1 MTNSFWSRCVHGL
14 LISLLGG
21 SLGWAAKA
29 PVVPDLTRGGKADA
43 NHDWNLGPTGA
54 RGWIWGW
61 KLETTD
67 SRQILITSVAPGSP
81 ADGLLRSGDVILG
94 VEGRPF
100 ERDARKSFGNAVTAA
115 ETKEGEGTLVLVRW
129 RAGKVRHVTLR
140 LAVLGSYHDRSPWNC
155 EKSARIVKA
164 GCAHIASN
172 LTRGIDGKINALA
185 LLASGEE
192 RYASLVRTYVRNLAP
207 SNLDLNLAPSSSM
220 AAWHWGYTNL
230 LLTEYF
236 LATGDQDV
244 LPAIHEYTTKI
255 AEGQSGVGTWGH
267 AMAWPQWNEGKKHG
281 RLGGYGALNQAGL
294 VCQLSL
300 VLGVKCGADDPV
312 VHQAVERGNTFF
324 GFYIG
329 KGAIPY
335 GDHRPNWD
343 SHDDNGKN
351 SIAAVLFDAQDHRA
365 GAQFFSRMTVASYG
379 ERERGHT
386 GNYFSFLWGGPGAMR
401 AGAEAAAAYLKE
413 QRWFFELNREYDGS
427 FHYQGGAAS
436 SGAEHKYGHWDCTG
450 AFLLSYLLPKQK
462 LFISGKGTK
471 ESNVLRGPPLAT
483 TIAAGRGYDSWEKGT
498 RSYRALSLRELLEAT
513 GNWSPA
519 VRARAAI
526 VLAEQ
531 EDAPV
536 GKLVDRLDATELNVR
551 YGACQ
556 ALAALGKRGAPAVNQ
571 LQALLW
577 NDDVWLRIQASHAL
591 AAIGAPAKVAIPD
604 LLALATRSDEADPR
618 EMTQRYLAFC
628 LFYRGGALKMKG
640 LLAGSVEGID
650 LGELR
655 PAVERLLKNPDGR
668 ARGAVGSLYKHLSY
682 EEVKPFLPAVHEAIV
697 EPAPS
702 GVMFASGIRL
712 QGLELLARHRI
723 AEGVPLCLQV
733 MEIETWGKRDRI
745 MKCLKILGQ
754 YGGAAKPIVP
764 SLRELQKQLRAH
776 REARAL
782 SQHLAE
788 VAKLIAQI
796 ENEPAGEPLR
806 SLTD

>member
-1 MTNSFWSRCVHGL
+1 MTNPLLSRPL
-14 LISLLGG
+14 LAVFIFLAVDSQGF
-21 SLGWAAKA
+21 AARA
-29 PVVPDLTRGGKADA
+29 PIVPDLTQGGQADDK
-43 NHDWNLGPTGA
+43 HDWNLGPTGA

-67 SRQILITSVAPGSP
+67 SRQILITSVAAGSP
-81 ADGLLRSGDVILG
+81 ADGQLQNGDVILG
-94 VEGRPF
+94 VQGRPF
-100 ERDARKSFGNAVTAA
+100 TRDARKSFGDAVTEA
-115 ETKEGEGTLVLVRW
+115 ETEEGGGNLVLVRW
-129 RAGKVRHVTLR
+129 RAGKVTHVTLK
-140 LAVLGSYHDRSPWNC
+140 LPVLGSYHDGSPWNC
-155 EKSARIVKA
+155 KKSARIVEA

-172 LTRGIDGKINALA
+172 LRGGIDGKVNALA

-192 RYASLVRTYVRNLAP
+192 RYAGLVKTYVRNLAP
-207 SNLDLNLAPSSSM
+207 KDLKLKFSPSSGM
-220 AAWHWGYTNL
+220 ASWHWGYTNL

-236 LATGDQDV
+236 LATGDEEV
-244 LPAIHEYTTKI
+244 LPAIREYSVNI
-255 AEGQSGVGTWGH
+255 ARGQSGVGTWGH
-267 AMAWPQWNEGKKHG
+267 AMAWPQWNDDKEHG

-300 VLGVKCGADDPV
+300 VLGVKCGVDDPV
-312 VHQAVERGNTFF
+312 VHQAVKRGNAFF

-335 GDHRPNWD
+335 GDHRPNWG

-351 SIAAVLFDAQDHRA
+351 SIAAVLFDAQDHRT

-413 QRWFFELNREYDGS
+413 QRWLFELNREYDGR
-427 FHYQGGAAS
+427 FRYQGGAGS
-436 SGAEHKYGHWDCTG
+436 SGSEHKYGNWDCTG
-450 AFLLSYLLPKQK
+450 AFLLSYLLPESN
-462 LFISGKGTK
+462 LFITGKEAR
-471 ESNVLRGPPLAT
+471 ESNALRGLELEA
-483 TIAAGRGYDSWEKGT
+483 TIAAGRGYDSWEDGA
-498 RSYRALSLRELLEAT
+498 RPYRALSLRELVEAT
-513 GNWSPA
+513 GSWSPA
-519 VRARAAI
+519 VRSRAAI

-536 GKLVDRLDATELNVR
+536 DKLIDRLDATDLHVR

-556 ALAALGKRGAPAVNQ
+556 AIGALGKKGAPAVKP
-571 LQALLW
+571 LQSLLW
-577 NDDVWLRIQASHAL
+577 SEDVWLRILASKSL

-604 LLALATRSDEADPR
+604 LITLVTKSDEADPR

-628 LFYRGGALKMKG
+628 LFYRGGALKMRG
-640 LLAGSVEGID
+640 LLAGSVEGVD

-682 EEVKPFLPAVHEAIV
+682 EEVKPFLPAVHTAIV

-723 AEGVPLCLQV
+723 AEGMPLCLDV
-733 MEIETWGKRDRI
+733 MDIDTWGKRNRI
-745 MKCLKILGQ
+745 MSCLKILRK
-754 YGGAAKPIVP
+754 YGGAAKPVVP
-764 SLRELQKQLRAH
+764 RLREVEKQLRAH

-782 SQHLAE
+782 TPHIE
-788 VAKLIAQI
+788 EIGNLIASI
-796 ENEPAGEPLR
+796 EAAPAGEALR
-806 SLTD
+806 SLSD